1 MMRKTPALLLAL
13 LLSSGMSGSAL
24 ASSSHWDFTFS
35 SAQQSSVAPVSGSF
49 NYDPVSGFSDFMVDW
64 NGVLF
69 DLTDEANTPNV
80 TGTLPPCAATGA
92 RLSFQ
97 MLTRNDCLAD
107 VSGASFQWLGVSAGR
122 DSSPTKAKFQFG
134 WTASGDSVTLNS
146 GFVSDPAPRTR
157 LNGHGDWLAADPPL
171 PSGTDVGAAAV
182 PEPGTLALLGL
193 GLAGLAATRRR
204 RQ

>member
-1 MMRKTPALLLAL
+1 L
-13 LLSSGMSGSAL
+13 
-24 ASSSHWDFTFS
+24 
-35 SAQQSSVAPVSGSF
+35 APVSGSF
-49 NYDPVSGFSDFMVDW
+49 NYDPVSGFSNFMVDW

-69 DLTDEANTPNV
+69 DLTDEANAPNV

-92 RLSFQ
+92 GLAFQ
-97 MLTRNDCLAD
+97 MLTRDDCLAD
-107 VSGASFQWLGVSAGR
+107 VSGASFQWLGVTAGSA
-122 DSSPTKAKFQFG
+122 SSPKAKFQFG
-134 WTASGDSVTLNS
+134 WTAPGDNVTLNS
-146 GFVSDPAPRTR
+146 GFVSDPAPSTR

-171 PSGTDVGAAAV
+171 PSGTGVGAAAV

>member
-1 MMRKTPALLLAL
+1 MMRKTAALLLAL
-13 LLSSGMSGSAL
+13 LLSAGMSGSAL
-24 ASSSHWDFTFS
+24 ASLSHWDFTFS

-69 DLTDEANTPNV
+69 DLTDEANAPNV

-92 RLSFQ
+92 GLSFP
-97 MLTRNDCLAD
+97 MLTRDDCLAD
-107 VSGASFQWLGVSAGR
+107 VSGASFQWLGVTAGSA
-122 DSSPTKAKFQFG
+122 SSPKAKFQFG
-134 WTASGDSVTLNS
+134 WTAPGDNVTLNS
-146 GFVSDPAPRTR
+146 GFVSDPAPSTR

-171 PSGTDVGAAAV
+171 PSGTGVGAAAV

>member
-1 MMRKTPALLLAL
+1 MMRKTAAFLLAL
-13 LLSSGMSGSAL
+13 LLSAGMSGSAL
-24 ASSSHWDFTFS
+24 ASLSHWDFTFS

-49 NYDPVSGFSDFMVDW
+49 NYDPVSGFSNFMVDW

-69 DLTDEANTPNV
+69 DLTDEANAPNV

-92 RLSFQ
+92 GLAFQ
-97 MLTRNDCLAD
+97 MLTRDDCLAD
-107 VSGASFQWLGVSAGR
+107 VSGASFQWLGVTAGSA
-122 DSSPTKAKFQFG
+122 SSPKAKFQFG
-134 WTASGDSVTLNS
+134 WTAPGDNVTLNS
-146 GFVSDPAPRTR
+146 GFVSDPAPSTR

-171 PSGTDVGAAAV
+171 PSGTGVGAAAV

>member
-1 MMRKTPALLLAL
+1 MMRKTAAFLLAL
-13 LLSSGMSGSAL
+13 LLSAGMSGSAL
-24 ASSSHWDFTFS
+24 ASLSHWDFTFS

-49 NYDPVSGFSDFMVDW
+49 NYDPVSGFSNFMVDW

-69 DLTDEANTPNV
+69 DLTDEANAPNV

-92 RLSFQ
+92 GLAFQ
-97 MLTRNDCLAD
+97 MLTRDDCLAD
-107 VSGASFQWLGVSAGR
+107 VSGASFQWLGVTAGSA
-122 DSSPTKAKFQFG
+122 SSPTAKFQFG
-134 WTASGDSVTLNS
+134 WTAPGDNVTLNS
-146 GFVSDPAPRTR
+146 GFVSDPAPSTR

-204 RQ
+204 KK

>member
-1 MMRKTPALLLAL
+1 
-13 LLSSGMSGSAL
+13 
-24 ASSSHWDFTFS
+24 
-35 SAQQSSVAPVSGSF
+35 
-49 NYDPVSGFSDFMVDW
+49 
-64 NGVLF
+64 
-69 DLTDEANTPNV
+69 
-80 TGTLPPCAATGA
+80 
-92 RLSFQ
+92 
-97 MLTRNDCLAD
+97 MLTRDDCLAD
-107 VSGASFQWLGVSAGR
+107 VSDASFQWLGVTADSAK
-122 DSSPTKAKFQFG
+122 SPKARFQFG
-134 WTASGDSVTLNS
+134 WTTSDDSVTLNS

>member
-1 MMRKTPALLLAL
+1 MMRKTAAFLLAL
-13 LLSSGMSGSAL
+13 LLSAGMSGSAL
-24 ASSSHWDFTFS
+24 ASLSHWDFTFS

-49 NYDPVSGFSDFMVDW
+49 NYDPVSGFSNFMVDW

-69 DLTDEANTPNV
+69 DLTDEANAPNV

-92 RLSFQ
+92 GLAFQ
-97 MLTRNDCLAD
+97 MLTRDDCLAD
-107 VSGASFQWLGVSAGR
+107 VSGASFQWLGVTAGSA
-122 DSSPTKAKFQFG
+122 SSPKAKFQFG
-134 WTASGDSVTLNS
+134 WTAPGDNVTLNS
-146 GFVSDPAPRTR
+146 GFVSDPAPSTR

-171 PSGTDVGAAAV
+171 PSGTGVGAAAV
-182 PEPGTLALLGL
+182 PEPGTLVLLGL

>member
-1 MMRKTPALLLAL
+1 MMRKTAAFLLAL
-13 LLSSGMSGSAL
+13 LLSAGMSGSAL
-24 ASSSHWDFTFS
+24 ASLSHWDFTFS

-69 DLTDEANTPNV
+69 DLTDEANAPNV

-92 RLSFQ
+92 ALSFQ
-97 MLTRNDCLAD
+97 LLTRNDCLAE
-107 VSGASFQWLGVSAGR
+107 VSGASFQWLGVTAGSAR
-122 DSSPTKAKFQFG
+122 RPKAKFQFG
-134 WTASGDSVTLNS
+134 WTAPGDNVTLNS
-146 GFVSDPAPRTR
+146 GFVSDPAPSSR
-157 LNGHGDWLAADPPL
+157 LNGHGDWLAVDPPL
-171 PSGTDVGAAAV
+171 PSGADVGSAAV

-204 RQ
+204 KQ

>member
-1 MMRKTPALLLAL
+1 MMRKTTAFVLAL
-13 LLSSGMSGSAL
+13 LLSAGMSGSAL

-35 SAQQSSVAPVSGSF
+35 NSQQSSLAPVSGSF

-69 DLTDEANTPNV
+69 DLTDEANAPNV

-92 RLSFQ
+92 GLAFQ
-97 MLTRNDCLAD
+97 MLTRDDCLAD
-107 VSGASFQWLGVSAGR
+107 VSGASFQWLGVTAGSA
-122 DSSPTKAKFQFG
+122 SSPKARFQFG
-134 WTASGDSVTLNS
+134 WTAPGDNVTLNS
-146 GFVSDPAPRTR
+146 GFVSDPAPSTR

-171 PSGTDVGAAAV
+171 PSGTGVGAAAV

>member
-1 MMRKTPALLLAL
+1 MMRKTAAFLLAL
-13 LLSSGMSGSAL
+13 LLSAGMSGSAL
-24 ASSSHWDFTFS
+24 ASLSHWDFTFS

-49 NYDPVSGFSDFMVDW
+49 NYDPVSGFSNFMVDW

-69 DLTDEANTPNV
+69 DLTDEANAPNV
-80 TGTLPPCAATGA
+80 TGTLPPCAETGA
-92 RLSFQ
+92 GLSFQ
-97 MLTRNDCLAD
+97 MLTRDDCLAD
-107 VSGASFQWLGVSAGR
+107 VSGASFQWLGVTAGSA
-122 DSSPTKAKFQFG
+122 SSPKAKFQFG
-134 WTASGDSVTLNS
+134 WTAPGDNVTLNS
-146 GFVSDPAPRTR
+146 GFVSDPAPSTR

-171 PSGTDVGAAAV
+171 PSGTGVGAAAV